1 MNDLEK
7 KLLGSQPPKKKIK
20 KATVRHCPWKAGD
33 LLAYHMI
40 TNPRRKNEPLF
51 GKYVLLRVL
60 RVDQKPLSKIVPTD
74 LYDESMLIGLYGWCG
89 DSCPDPE
96 IVDQLEYIPFAD
108 YIPEPPPNLVD
119 WNFLSVS
126 DEEQRKKMQEG
137 ARNFFSHQI
146 ETSWYLNWIPNKGDS
161 VDIQC
166 IGYDSSF
173 KEQIP
178 DYFTDGLKK
187 CILSNLYALEAR
199 LCLAMK
205 PYYKGKDILPEE

>member
-1 MNDLEK
+1 
-7 KLLGSQPPKKKIK
+7 
-20 KATVRHCPWKAGD
+20 
-33 LLAYHMI
+33 
-40 TNPRRKNEPLF
+40 
-51 GKYVLLRVL
+51 
-60 RVDQKPLSKIVPTD
+60 
-74 LYDESMLIGLYGWCG
+74 
-89 DSCPDPE
+89 
-96 IVDQLEYIPFAD
+96 
-108 YIPEPPPNLVD
+108 
-119 WNFLSVS
+119 
-126 DEEQRKKMQEG
+126 MQEG

-146 ETSWYLNWIPNKGDS
+146 ETSWYLNWIPNKGDA
-161 VDIQC
+161 VEIQC